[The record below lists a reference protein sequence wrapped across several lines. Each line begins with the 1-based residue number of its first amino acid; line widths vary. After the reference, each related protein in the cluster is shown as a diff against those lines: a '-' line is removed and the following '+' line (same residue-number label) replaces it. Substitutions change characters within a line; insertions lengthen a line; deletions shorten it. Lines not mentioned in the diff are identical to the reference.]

1 MGLAMLNEI
10 HAVRWMYTRDDYKQ
24 KYVLYW
30 EIAFE
35 VIKVNILILDL
46 AGKLKAAGMIR

>member
-1 MGLAMLNEI
+1 
-10 HAVRWMYTRDDYKQ
+10 MYTRDDYKQ